1 MRAVPVQETLHG
13 MIEIRIHG
21 RGGQG
26 NVVAAYVL
34 AAAAIASGRY
44 AQAFPAFGAERRGAP
59 VAAFVRMDDQPIR
72 RRCQVREPAF
82 LIVQDPALLDVAG
95 TLSGL
100 RAGGTV
106 LVDGPAAQ
114 ITERDGAEVCTLPAT
129 RLAMEHIGRPVPNTA
144 LLAAFIGL
152 TELMPLSALTG
163 ALSERFKGP
172 VLEKN
177 LQLVAAAAE
186 TVEPGRWREVVHGI
200 SA

>member
-1 MRAVPVQETLHG
+1 

-26 NVVAAYVL
+26 NVVAAYLL

-59 VAAFVRMDDQPIR
+59 VAAFVRLDDQPIR
-72 RRCQVREPAF
+72 RRCQVREPTF
-82 LIVQDPALLDVAG
+82 LIVQDPALLAVAG

-100 RAGGTV
+100 RPGGTV
-106 LVDGPAAQ
+106 LVDGPSEHIA
-114 ITERDGAEVCTLPAT
+114 ERDGAEVLAIPAT

-144 LLAAFIGL
+144 LLAAFIAL
-152 TELMPLSALTG
+152 TEMLPLTALTG
-163 ALSERFKGP
+163 ALSERFKGG
-172 VLEKN
+172 VLEQN
-177 LQLVAAAAE
+177 LKLVSAAAE
-186 TVEPGRWREVVHGI
+186 MVEAGRWREVAHGI